1 MNWYNIKMKVIST
14 VIILSFLYL
23 TPLFIFASN
32 GDGGTGG
39 PDGGTGGRPI
49 KLPNPLRAGTI
60 PELIQE
66 ILKFLVAA
74 GAPVA
79 TLMIIIGAY
88 QMLFAGGSP
97 EKFETG
103 KKTILYTVIAYVI
116 ILLALGLA
124 SVIKDILGVSGS
136 S

>member
-1 MNWYNIKMKVIST
+1 MNWYNKKMKIVVI
-14 VIILSFLYL
+14 
-23 TPLFIFASN
+23 LFIISALFSFPFLTFAQ
-32 GDGGTGG
+32 DTRTGG
-39 PDGGTGGRPI
+39 PDTRTGGETI
-49 KLPNPLRAGTI
+49 KLDNPLKAETI
-60 PELIQE
+60 QDLIQG
-66 ILKFLVAA
+66 ILKFLVLL

-79 TLMIIIGAY
+79 TLMVIIGAY

-103 KKTILYTVIAYVI
+103 KKTILYTVIGYII

-124 SVIKDILGVSGS
+124 SVIKDVLGVSGS

>member
-1 MNWYNIKMKVIST
+1 MSWYNRIVKIFAVLT
-14 VIILSFLYL
+14 IIVLSFW
-23 TPLFIFASN
+23 LFTTFVLAQE
-32 GDGGTGG
+32 DFGGT
-39 PDGGTGGRPI
+39 TGGLPI
-49 KLPNPLRAGTI
+49 ELDNPLGPNTTI
-60 PELIQE
+60 TSLIQK
-66 ILKFLVAA
+66 ILEFLVLL

-103 KKTILYTVIAYVI
+103 KKTILYTVIGYII

-124 SVIKDILGVSGS
+124 SVIKDILGVSGGS
-136 S
+136 

>member
-1 MNWYNIKMKVIST
+1 MKFLTLIVVT
-14 VIILSFLYL
+14 LILWFGVFSYGSAA
-23 TPLFIFASN
+23 TEDTSV
-32 GDGGTGG
+32 
-39 PDGGTGGRPI
+39 PI
-49 KLPNPLRAGTI
+49 KLENPLKADNI
-60 PELIQE
+60 AELIQG

-103 KKTILYTVIAYVI
+103 KKTILYTVIGYVI

-124 SVIKDILGVSGS
+124 SVIKDILGVSGGP
-136 S
+136 